1 MTFMQG
7 ILGNLQHL
15 MHFVVEYVFNFGQ
28 LVKKSKSLVFFGKFA
43 LLRQRSIATLLGIG
57 LGSFPFKYLRVPF
70 FQGHPLRIYF
80 QEIADKVK

>member
-7 ILGNLQHL
+7 TLGILRRF

-28 LVKKSKSLVFFGKFA
+28 LVNKSKSLVFFRKFA

-57 LGSFPFKYLRVPF
+57 LGSFPFK
-70 FQGHPLRIYF
+70 
-80 QEIADKVK
+80 